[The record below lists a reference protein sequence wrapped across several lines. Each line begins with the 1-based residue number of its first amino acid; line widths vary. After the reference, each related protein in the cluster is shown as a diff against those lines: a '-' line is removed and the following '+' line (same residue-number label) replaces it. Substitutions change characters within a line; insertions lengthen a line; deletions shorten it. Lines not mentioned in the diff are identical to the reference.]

1 MVSVRRIPEAGVVP
15 AKHGAWLR
23 TVVLAEADLR
33 YRPDIDGLR
42 ALAVLPVVLFHADVA
57 CFGGGFIGVDVFFV
71 ISGYLITGHLLTE
84 MSRGAFSFGGFY
96 ERRVRRILPAL
107 AAVVAFTLAA
117 GSVLL
122 VPGELI
128 ESGRAARSIGY
139 FSSNHLF
146 WRTQSD
152 YWNQNALAVQPL
164 LHTWSLAVEEQFY
177 LVLPCLLALAYWLR
191 RRGDVPGNGIKLKPP
206 VLEMALLAVASLVF
220 SVALMRFDAA
230 AAFYLLPAR
239 AWELLAGGL
248 LAAWLAGGRERRASV
263 PVANICGFVG
273 LLLVVAPVFIYTDTT
288 PFPGVSALPVVL
300 GACLTIYAG
309 SCRRPSMISRAL
321 SLRPLVVVGLISYSL
336 YLWHWPLLVFFRSAG
351 WYAWGLPEIPTA
363 GIIAIVFGV
372 SWLSWRWIERP
383 FRRKAAVGRRLRATL
398 GAGAVVSIAMFVM
411 GSVVIEMGRDS
422 SGHARLLPE
431 SVVQLGEDVRL
442 VPGVR
447 CESNPDP
454 VAIREGAAG
463 CRLGKSESL
472 ADVPEFLLLG
482 DSHARM
488 WVAGLDRLAGE
499 LGVSGA
505 AFTYSS
511 CTPVRGYIPPSRPE
525 CARIMDALL
534 DFVAMQPVRRI
545 ILAGYWVDSAGAARS
560 SGVGSGFDF
569 WAAMEQTAAFL
580 RRAGKEVIFI
590 EDVPELANDLVPY
603 RKGIE
608 SIKGRG
614 QAAFGPSLKEHL
626 SRQSAALEVF
636 ERMREQSGIRTL
648 SPTLALCGTG
658 RCMVA
663 RDSRT
668 WYRDTHHLTDY
679 GATQLR
685 TMFQPVLVGN

>member
-1 MVSVRRIPEAGVVP
+1 MAGLLNTLVWNIERIDR
-15 AKHGAWLR
+15 L
-23 TVVLAEADLR
+23 

-57 CFGGGFIGVDVFFV
+57 YFGGGFVGVDIFFV
-71 ISGYLITGHLLTE
+71 ISGYLITGHLLTD
-84 MSRGAFSFGGFY
+84 MGRGTFSFGKFY

-107 AAVVAFTLAA
+107 VAVVAFTLAA
-117 GSVLL
+117 GSFLL

-146 WRTQSD
+146 WQTQSD

-177 LVLPCLLALAYWLR
+177 LVFPCLLALAYRLR
-191 RRGDVPGNGIKLKPP
+191 RRSDASARGAKPKPP
-206 VLEMALLAVASLVF
+206 MLEMALLVVASLVF
-220 SVALMRFDAA
+220 SVALMRSDTA

-248 LAAWLAGGRERRASV
+248 LAGWLAGEQSRRASV

-273 LLLVVAPVFIYTDTT
+273 LALVVVPVFTYTDAT
-288 PFPGVSALPVVL
+288 PFPGIGALPVVL
-300 GACLTIYAG
+300 GASLTIYAG
-309 SCRRPSMISRAL
+309 SCRKPSIVSRAL

-351 WYAWGLPEIPTA
+351 WYAWDLPEIPTA
-363 GIIAIVFGV
+363 GIMAIVFGV

-383 FRRKAAVGRRLRATL
+383 FRRKAVVGRRLHATL
-398 GAGAVVSIAMFVM
+398 GAGAIVSIAMFVC
-411 GSVVIEMGRDS
+411 GSVVIEIGQDSPGRF
-422 SGHARLLPE
+422 RLLPE
-431 SVVQLGEDVRL
+431 LVVQLGEDIRL
-442 VPGVR
+442 VPGIR

-454 VAIREGAAG
+454 VAIREGSAG
-463 CRLGKSESL
+463 CRLGRPDSL
-472 ADVPEFLLLG
+472 AHVPEFLLVG

-488 WVAGLDRLAGE
+488 WVAGLDRIAWE
-499 LGVSGA
+499 FGVSGA

-511 CTPVRGYIPPSRPE
+511 CTPVRGYVPPSRPE
-525 CARIMDALL
+525 CAAIMDALL
-534 DFVAMQPVRRI
+534 DFVAAQPVRRI
-545 ILAGYWVDSAGAARS
+545 FLAGYWMDSADAARS
-560 SGVGSGFDF
+560 AAAGNEFDF

-608 SIKGRG
+608 SIKDRG

-636 ERMREQSGIRTL
+636 ERMREQVGIRTL

-668 WYRDTHHLTDY
+668 WYRDMHHLTDY
-679 GATQLR
+679 GAIQLR
-685 TMFQPVLVGN
+685 TMFQTVLVGN